1 VGRILIVDDDAE
13 LVEMLSEYLGS
24 EGFETDTTGLGK
36 DGAERAVA
44 GGYSLAVL
52 DVMLPDVNGFEV
64 LRRIRAHSQVPVLM
78 LTARAEEVD
87 RIVGLEIGADDYLRK
102 PFSPRELVARV
113 QAILRRTEAGA
124 AVKRAA
130 ASAEAGALV
139 VGDLQLDARGRV
151 ARRGGR
157 LISLTGAEFELL
169 KVLLTTPGRVVSREE
184 MTRAVLGREHTTFD
198 RSIDNHMSALRKKL
212 GKDAKGLDRIRSV
225 RNIGYVYAYVD
236 E

>member
-1 VGRILIVDDDAE
+1 VGRILVVDDDAE
-13 LVEMLSEYLGS
+13 LVEMLSEYLHS
-24 EGFETDTTGLGK
+24 EGFETDTTGLGA
-36 DGAERAVA
+36 DGAERAVT
-44 GGYSLAVL
+44 GGYSLIVL
-52 DVMLPDVNGFEV
+52 DVMLPDRNGFEV
-64 LRRIRAHSQVPVLM
+64 LRRIRTQSQVPVLM

-124 AVKRAA
+124 KTPAPTAA
-130 ASAEAGALV
+130 PADTWV
-139 VGDLQLDARGRV
+139 VGDLQLDGRGRV
-151 ARRGGR
+151 ARRAGR
-157 LISLTGAEFELL
+157 LISLTSAEFELL
-169 KVLLTTPGRVVSREE
+169 KLLLAAPGRVVSREE
-184 MTRAVLGREHTTFD
+184 MSRAVLGREHSMFD

-212 GKDAKGLDRIRSV
+212 GKGAKGLDRIRSV